1 MIKNIYV
8 EMLAIKIFSKEI
20 NPITNEVF
28 NINDVKKEE
37 YKVPILER
45 IKKLESEVITN
56 ETNLF

>member
-45 IKKLESEVITN
+45 IKILESEVITN